1 MKLFIMS
8 NILLFLFIVF
18 GGHVFGQIIIKNDS
32 RLPGLVQS
40 IANEAE
46 KTLGYRLQ
54 ICFDSNKDV
63 ADAAKRKFLDLY
75 PKTEVYMI
83 FEDPNFN
90 LMVGDYR
97 NKIDAEKVQAK
108 IQSLFTIC
116 VIHRTEIHLPRVD

>member
-1 MKLFIMS
+1 MSKFIICLFV
-8 NILLFLFIVF
+8 VF
-18 GGHVFGQIIIKNDS
+18 GSHTFGQITIKNDS
-32 RLPGLVQS
+32 RLPVLVES
-40 IANEAE
+40 ISNEAE
-46 KTLGYRLQ
+46 KTIGYRLQ
-54 ICFDSNKDV
+54 ICFDSNKDL
-63 ADAAKRKFLDLY
+63 ADAAKRKFFELY
-75 PKTEVYMI
+75 PKTEVYII

>member
-40 IANEAE
+40 ISNEAE

-63 ADAAKRKFLDLY
+63 ADESDELIQREKHS
-75 PKTEVYMI
+75 
-83 FEDPNFN
+83 DPS
-90 LMVGDYR
+90 
-97 NKIDAEKVQAK
+97 A
-108 IQSLFTIC
+108 
-116 VIHRTEIHLPRVD
+116 

>member
-1 MKLFIMS
+1 M
-8 NILLFLFIVF
+8 N
-18 GGHVFGQIIIKNDS
+18 
-32 RLPGLVQS
+32 
-40 IANEAE
+40 
-46 KTLGYRLQ
+46 
-54 ICFDSNKDV
+54 
-63 ADAAKRKFLDLY
+63 
-75 PKTEVYMI
+75 

>member
-32 RLPGLVQS
+32 RLPGMVQS
-40 IANEAE
+40 ISNEAE

>member
-1 MKLFIMS
+1 MS
-8 NILLFLFIVF
+8 KILLCLFIVF
-18 GGHVFGQIIIKNDS
+18 GSHAFGQIIIKNDS
-32 RLPGLVQS
+32 RLPGMVQS
-40 IANEAE
+40 ISNEAE
-46 KTLGYRLQ
+46 KTIGYRLQ

-63 ADAAKRKFLDLY
+63 ADAAKRKFLELY
-75 PKTEVYMI
+75 PKTEVYMN

>member
-32 RLPGLVQS
+32 RLPDLVQS
-40 IANEAE
+40 ISNEAE

>member
-40 IANEAE
+40 ISNEAE

-97 NKIDAEKVQAK
+97 NKIDCEKVQAK

>member
-8 NILLFLFIVF
+8 NILLFLSIVF

-40 IANEAE
+40 ISNEAE

-97 NKIDAEKVQAK
+97 NKIDCEKVQAK